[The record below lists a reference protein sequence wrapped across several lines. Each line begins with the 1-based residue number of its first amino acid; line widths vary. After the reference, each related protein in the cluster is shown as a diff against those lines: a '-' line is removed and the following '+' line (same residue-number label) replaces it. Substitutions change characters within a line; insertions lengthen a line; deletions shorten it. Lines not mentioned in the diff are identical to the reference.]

1 MVLDAELAA
10 ALEASVVLR
19 DDGAEI
25 DWVGRRALI
34 AERRTPAPLVRSDGV
49 WSHGVRSDDLSLSR
63 PDGSTLAVRLYRP
76 RQELGPFGALVY
88 FHGGAFAVGD
98 LESEDALCELYCAQ
112 AGCAVLSVDYRLAP
126 EHPYPAGFEDGR
138 TVLAFAAGHAVEF
151 GLDGARLAVGGASAG
166 GALAAALAQWARD
179 SGGPPLVL
187 QFLIY
192 PVIDD
197 RLQTASMQLDTP
209 VFFRR
214 AAESM
219 WGNYLAGLEGETPAY
234 AAPGRADDLAG
245 LPAAYVLTAEH
256 DPLRDEAIDYA
267 RGLLA
272 AGISVELHNYAG
284 AVHGFD
290 VYAPGSALTRR
301 SFEERS
307 ACLRATL
314 GPRSA

>member
-10 ALEASVVLR
+10 ALETSVALR
-19 DDGAEI
+19 DDGSEI
-25 DWVGRRALI
+25 DWVGRRALV
-34 AERRTPAPLVRSDGV
+34 ADRRTPQSLVPLDLVGSDELGLP
-49 WSHGVRSDDLSLSR
+49 RR
-63 PDGSTLAVRLYRP
+63 DGSTLTARLYRP
-76 RQELGPFGALVY
+76 RHERGPLGALVY

-98 LESEDALCELYCAQ
+98 LEAEHALCELYSAR

-126 EHPYPAGFEDGR
+126 EHPYPAAFEDGR
-138 TVLAFAAGHAVEF
+138 SALTFAAEHAVEL
-151 GLDGARLAVGGASAG
+151 GLDAARLAVGGASAG
-166 GALAAALAQWARD
+166 GALAAGLALWARD
-179 SGGPPLVL
+179 AGGPALVR

-219 WGNYLAGLEGETPAY
+219 WRNYLGGLEGEPPAY

-245 LPAAYVLTAEH
+245 LPPAYVLTAEH

-267 RGLLA
+267 RRLLA

-290 VYAPGSALTRR
+290 LYVPASALARR

-307 ACLRATL
+307 ASLRAVL

>member
-1 MVLDAELAA
+1 MFLDAELAA
-10 ALEASVVLR
+10 ALETSVALR
-19 DDGAEI
+19 DDGSEI
-25 DWVGRRALI
+25 DWVGRRALV
-34 AERRTPAPLVRSDGV
+34 AERRTPEPLVPSGRVGSE
-49 WSHGVRSDDLSLSR
+49 DLGLPR

-76 RQELGPFGALVY
+76 RHERGPFGALVY

-98 LESEDALCELYCAQ
+98 LEAEHAVCELYCAR
-112 AGCAVLSVDYRLAP
+112 AGCAVVSVDYRLAP
-126 EHPYPAGFEDGR
+126 EHPFPAGFEDGR
-138 TVLAFAAGHAVEF
+138 TALAFAAEHAAE
-151 GLDGARLAVGGASAG
+151 LDLDAARLGVGGASAG
-166 GALAAALAQWARD
+166 GALAAGLAQSARD
-179 SGGPPLVL
+179 AGGPPLVL
-187 QFLIY
+187 QFLVY

-197 RLQTASMQLDTP
+197 RLSTASMQLDTP

-219 WGNYLAGLEGETPAY
+219 WRNYLAGLEGEPPPY

-245 LPAAYVLTAEH
+245 LPPAYVLTAEH

-267 RGLLA
+267 RRLLA
-272 AGISVELHNYAG
+272 AGVSVELHNYAG

-290 VYAPGSALTRR
+290 LYAPGSALTTR

-307 ACLRATL
+307 ARLRAAL